1 MKNINREE
9 MENYIKDIKK
19 KNYNLEKVKYCFYI
33 DKGELKFRVLFKDD
47 FYSYI
52 KEYEDLIFLETI
64 IKKYLSNEYTL
75 DKVITLCCDLIN
87 YMIEKYNKGKELYD
101 SKINGFME
109 MMRSLKGREL
119 NISELNESIIK
130 FYKQYLKL
138 FKGDIKK
145 ASEDISNPL
154 KVHTY
159 VLGENNEI
167 SIDISFYIIKENL
180 IEDDTKIKIVEINTN
195 L

>member
-19 KNYNLEKVKYCFYI
+19 KKHNLEKVKYCFYI
-33 DKGELKFRVLFKDD
+33 DRGELKFKVLFKDD

-52 KEYEDLIFLETI
+52 KEYEDLMFLETI
-64 IKKYLSNEYTL
+64 IKKYLYDEYTL
-75 DKVITLCCDLIN
+75 DKVTTLCCDLIN
-87 YMIEKYNKGKELYD
+87 YMIEKYNKGKELYAI
-101 SKINGFME
+101 KINGFME

-119 NISELNESIIK
+119 NISELNGNIIK

-138 FKGDIKK
+138 FKGNIRKV
-145 ASEDISNPL
+145 SEDISNPL

-180 IEDDTKIKIVEINTN
+180 VEDDTKIKIVEINTN